1 MGSRVHEPVEDWH
14 VGQRHLDRL
23 IMLSDGVFAIAITLS
38 AIEIKPES
46 GGGFTLWEAWSR
58 PLLLYFLSFLLIGV
72 IWANHR
78 RIVAHLRDIDA
89 VGTAINMVLLSL
101 VALMPVVIRFSFEDT
116 SQQEAFTI
124 YAVAIAAT
132 FSCMLV
138 FWVYAA
144 FIAKLAPDLDRATAR
159 EWLVQMILAPLAMLA
174 AVLYEAQ
181 LRSGALAITL
191 AGVLLLMA
199 SRWYVRRRK
208 GDAASDASDEGG
220 AASGS

>member
-1 MGSRVHEPVEDWH
+1 MGSRVHEPVEDRH

-46 GGGFTLWEAWSR
+46 SGGLTLWEAWSK

-181 LRSGALAITL
+181 IKSGALAITL

-199 SRWYVRRRK
+199 SRWFVRRRK
-208 GDAASDASDEGG
+208 ADMTSDASDEGG
-220 AASGS
+220 GLG

>member
-1 MGSRVHEPVEDWH
+1 MGGRVHEPVEDRH

-46 GGGFTLWEAWSR
+46 SAGLSLWQAWSK

-116 SQQEAFTI
+116 SQQEAFAI

-132 FSCMLV
+132 FTCMLA

-144 FIAKLAPDLDRATAR
+144 FIAKLAPDLDHATAR
-159 EWLVQMILAPLAMLA
+159 EWLVQMILAPLVMLA
-174 AVLYEAQ
+174 AVLYEAKA
-181 LRSGALAITL
+181 RNGALAITL
-191 AGVLLLMA
+191 AGVLLLIA
-199 SRWYVRRRK
+199 SRWFIRRHK
-208 GDAASDASDEGG
+208 DGAISDEGG
-220 AASGS
+220 ADPRD

>member
-1 MGSRVHEPVEDWH
+1 MGSRVQEPIEDRH

-38 AIEIKPES
+38 AIEIKPEAAVGLS
-46 GGGFTLWEAWSR
+46 LWQAWSK

-101 VALMPVVIRFSFEDT
+101 VALMPVVIRFSFEDS

-124 YAVAIAAT
+124 YAIAIAAT
-132 FSCMLV
+132 FTCMLA

-144 FIAKLAPDLDRATAR
+144 FIARLAPDLDRATAR

-174 AVLYEAQ
+174 AVLYEAKA
-181 LRSGALAITL
+181 RSGALAITL
-191 AGVLLLMA
+191 AGVLLLMT
-199 SRWYVRRRK
+199 SRWFVRRRK
-208 GDAASDASDEGG
+208 ADTTFDAGGDDGET
-220 AASGS
+220 SGS